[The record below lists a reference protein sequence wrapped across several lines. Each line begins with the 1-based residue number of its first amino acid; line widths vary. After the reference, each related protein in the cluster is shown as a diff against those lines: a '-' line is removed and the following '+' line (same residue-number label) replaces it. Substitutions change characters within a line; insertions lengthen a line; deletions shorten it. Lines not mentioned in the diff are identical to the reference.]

1 MESFIYELTDTQLI
15 LLVSTLAV
23 LTIWDIIWK
32 AIAMWEA
39 AKQGSKVWFVLLLI
53 VNSVGILPIA
63 YLWYRGK
70 LFGGTKKEVGDG
82 V

>member
-1 MESFIYELTDTQLI
+1 MESFVYGLTDTQFV
-15 LLVSTLAV
+15 LLVTAFVILA
-23 LTIWDIIWK
+23 IWDVIWK

-53 VNSVGILPIA
+53 VNSFGILPIA
-63 YLWYRGK
+63 YLWYQGK
-70 LFGGTKKEVGDG
+70 LFGGKKSEAGDG

>member
-1 MESFIYELTDTQLI
+1 MESFVYGLTDTQFV
-15 LLVSTLAV
+15 LLVTAFVILA
-23 LTIWDIIWK
+23 IWDVIWK